1 MITVAMK
8 VKKLSII
15 KAVPQ
20 VFDLHLR
27 VDYSDHVAKAAPA
40 RRARDNWRH
49 TGQTLGRAMEKID
62 TELREQQKEAPA

>member
-1 MITVAMK
+1 MVGMK

-15 KAVPQ
+15 MAIQK

-49 TGQTLGRAMEKID
+49 TGQTLGRAMEEID
-62 TELREQQKEAPA
+62 TELREQQATA